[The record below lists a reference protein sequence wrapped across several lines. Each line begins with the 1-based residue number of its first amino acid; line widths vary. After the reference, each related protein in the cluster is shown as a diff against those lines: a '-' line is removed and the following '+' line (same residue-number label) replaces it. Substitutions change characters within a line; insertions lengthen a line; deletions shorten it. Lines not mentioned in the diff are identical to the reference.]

1 MRAQTVD
8 ELLSNNLSTDLSMPW
23 FSVWNKFSTRI
34 RNMVKP
40 PIRLIRLA
48 VDAPTSSNH
57 YYSGGHISNAQGDT
71 RRAKRAFPIAL
82 AIGTNM
88 GLACKM
94 TIGKYANVLRSQAH
108 YRKN

>member
-1 MRAQTVD
+1 MH
-8 ELLSNNLSTDLSMPW
+8 
-23 FSVWNKFSTRI
+23 
-34 RNMVKP
+34 
-40 PIRLIRLA
+40 RLVQIITTA
-48 VDAPTSSNH
+48 VATFPVL
-57 YYSGGHISNAQGDT
+57 NAQGDT